1 MITPFYFNIDIDYDK
16 GNLFEI
22 YNKLKDKTYYT
33 YGKNTACLTIV
44 PIKNYTEILSDI
56 LDQFIDSSIIT
67 DAAFLHNT
75 NFGVLDPH
83 IDETRLCGINI
94 PITIT
99 DSSIQFYQC
108 KHTSVRAIQTVNVD
122 GNTITR
128 EGGVVCTDCSVL
140 NEINYISPIVFN
152 AAIPHGV
159 KNNSNLER
167 IILSLDV
174 TKDLDFIKISEMHT
188 HKKLIR

>member
-1 MITPFYFNIDIDYDK
+1 MITPFYFNINIGYDK
-16 GNLFEI
+16 VKLIKI
-22 YNKLKDKTYYT
+22 YNKLKNKTYYT
-33 YGKNTACLTIV
+33 YGKNNACLTIV

-56 LDQFIDSSIIT
+56 LDQFVDSSIIT

-75 NFGVLDPH
+75 HFGILDPH
-83 IDETRLCGINI
+83 IDETRFCAINI

-99 DSSIQFYQC
+99 NSSIQFYKC
-108 KHTSVRAIQTVNVD
+108 KQTSVRAIQTVNVD
-122 GNTITR
+122 GDTITR
-128 EGGVVCTDCSVL
+128 EGGTVCTDCSLVD
-140 NEINYISPIVFN
+140 EINYTSPIVFN

-159 KNNSNLER
+159 KNNSDLER

-174 TKDLDFIKISEMHT
+174 TKDLDFIKISEMYK